1 MKDLKFL
8 FIGLGNAGKTSIL
21 RTLDNNFEKIPSLAP
36 TAGVVYNTFRVMGF
50 TIAAWDLGGQLK
62 YRKKYLQEN
71 ERYFQETS
79 AVFYVIDTQAK
90 DEFKETLGFLESVRD
105 VFKDLKQEEIPFTIM
120 FHKYDP
126 HIRGKENGIESDIA
140 TLKGSV
146 DKILG
151 KLPHSYFETSIYEAH
166 SIYRAFSETVLTYV
180 PNRDIIGGKLS
191 EVAHD
196 FNSKLSIL
204 LDSAGYIYGQ
214 WHSKDAQLLQLSKFI
229 RITQEF
235 AKLTSKQTYSEFT
248 LLNLDEVSDIAL
260 SIFPVEDELF
270 LFGMLVPHSWL
281 EQDQKMQEN
290 FTKKARELAKVLKI
304 FE

>member
-8 FIGLGNAGKTSIL
+8 FIGLANAGKTSIL

-90 DEFKETLGFLESVRD
+90 DEFKDALAYLESVRD
-105 VFKDLKQEEIPFTIM
+105 AFKDLKQEEIPFTVM

-140 TLKGSV
+140 TLKASV

-180 PNRDIIGGKLS
+180 PNRDVIGGKLS
-191 EVAHD
+191 EIAHD
-196 FNSKLSIL
+196 FNSRLSIL

-248 LLNLDEVSDIAL
+248 LLNLDEISDVAMSL
-260 SIFPVEDELF
+260 FVVEDELF
-270 LFGMLVPHSWL
+270 LFGMLVPHGWL
-281 EQDQKMQEN
+281 EQDMKMQET
-290 FTKKARELAKVLKI
+290 FTKKTRELAKILKI